1 MIHQIKTSTNKILV
15 ELKVIDHGTE
25 FYTSN
30 ELSTLRQKITE
41 ANKEHGLQFE
51 NDFSSLEGIKK
62 ELIEETFKDVSEN
75 WGLKYEIIIA
85 GCQIFYAVK
94 CEEKPNTGRV
104 MEWHSADDGKVVENE
119 RPTKIYIAE

>member
-75 WGLKYEIIIA
+75 WGLKYENK
-85 GCQIFYAVK
+85 QLK
-94 CEEKPNTGRV
+94 
-104 MEWHSADDGKVVENE
+104 
-119 RPTKIYIAE
+119 

>member
-1 MIHQIKTSTNKILV
+1 M

-30 ELSTLRQKITE
+30 ELSTLRQKISE

-75 WGLKYEIIIA
+75 WGLKYEI
-85 GCQIFYAVK
+85 
-94 CEEKPNTGRV
+94 N
-104 MEWHSADDGKVVENE
+104 N
-119 RPTKIYIAE
+119 

>member
-51 NDFSSLEGIKK
+51 KDLLLLNGVNTNK
-62 ELIEETFKDVSEN
+62 IEETFKEVSEN
-75 WGLKYEIIIA
+75 WGLNYIK
-85 GCQIFYAVK
+85 
-94 CEEKPNTGRV
+94 N
-104 MEWHSADDGKVVENE
+104 GK
-119 RPTKIYIAE
+119 RHILG

>member
-1 MIHQIKTSTNKILV
+1 MIHQIKTSTDKILV

-30 ELSTLRQKITE
+30 ELSTLRQKLTE

-62 ELIEETFKDVSEN
+62 ELIEETFKEVSEN
-75 WGLKYEIIIA
+75 WGLKYK
-85 GCQIFYAVK
+85 VK
-94 CEEKPNTGRV
+94 
-104 MEWHSADDGKVVENE
+104 
-119 RPTKIYIAE
+119 

>member
-30 ELSTLRQKITE
+30 ELSTLRQKISD

-51 NDFSSLEGIKK
+51 KDFSSLNGIKE
-62 ELIEETFKDVSEN
+62 ELIEETFKDVSET
-75 WGLKYEIIIA
+75 WGLK
-85 GCQIFYAVK
+85 
-94 CEEKPNTGRV
+94 
-104 MEWHSADDGKVVENE
+104 
-119 RPTKIYIAE
+119 

>member
-62 ELIEETFKDVSEN
+62 RID
-75 WGLKYEIIIA
+75 
-85 GCQIFYAVK
+85 
-94 CEEKPNTGRV
+94 
-104 MEWHSADDGKVVENE
+104 
-119 RPTKIYIAE
+119 

>member
-15 ELKVIDHGTE
+15 ELKVIDQGTE

-51 NDFSSLEGIKK
+51 NDFSSLEGIKR
-62 ELIEETFKDVSEN
+62 ELIEEKFKEVSEN
-75 WGLKYEIIIA
+75 WGLKY
-85 GCQIFYAVK
+85 
-94 CEEKPNTGRV
+94 
-104 MEWHSADDGKVVENE
+104 
-119 RPTKIYIAE
+119 KIK

>member
-51 NDFSSLEGIKK
+51 KDLLLLNGVNTNK
-62 ELIEETFKDVSEN
+62 IEETFKEVSEN
-75 WGLKYEIIIA
+75 WGLKYEI
-85 GCQIFYAVK
+85 K
-94 CEEKPNTGRV
+94 N
-104 MEWHSADDGKVVENE
+104 
-119 RPTKIYIAE
+119 